1 MVVDKY
7 LVERKVCPT
16 LLSSSLPLEL
26 EARLALKDPG
36 HGTTKDPL

>member
-16 LLSSSLPLEL
+16 LLSSSLPLE
-26 EARLALKDPG
+26 ARLALKDPG
-36 HGTTKDPL
+36 NLSTTKDPL